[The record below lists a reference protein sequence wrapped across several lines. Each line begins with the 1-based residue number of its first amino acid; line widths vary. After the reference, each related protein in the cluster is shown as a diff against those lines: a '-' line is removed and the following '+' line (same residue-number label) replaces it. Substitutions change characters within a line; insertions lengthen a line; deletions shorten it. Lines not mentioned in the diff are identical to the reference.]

1 MTLNVRN
8 QEVLVKVLLNFLAL
22 PDKLR
27 TAAQHYQQNIGAS
40 SDSTLK
46 EQLFKCLRSKMFYA
60 NRLILSIPIVA

>member
-8 QEVLVKVLLNFLAL
+8 QEVFVEALLNFLAL

-27 TAAQHYQQNIGAS
+27 TVVQHYQQNIGAT

-46 EQLFKCLRSKMFYA
+46 EQLFKYLRSKMFYA
-60 NRLILSIPIVA
+60 NRLILSTPIVA